1 MEILHEKNVT
11 IANIDLRDHFFG
23 TRPIDDNK
31 TLKSSRLSPE
41 HAVLLSFLAHRLSTN
56 STSKREAAN
65 NTAETVLSFQNK
77 AAIPAIQ
84 KHKMVNAVKK
94 LETKI

>member
-1 MEILHEKNVT
+1 MQIMYKK
-11 IANIDLRDHFFG
+11 ICNIDLRDNFFG

-31 TLKSSRLSPE
+31 TLKRSRLSSE
-41 HAVLLSFLAHRLSTN
+41 HAVLLRFLAHRLSPN

-65 NTAETVLSFQNK
+65 NTVKTVLSFQNK
-77 AAIPAIQ
+77 AAIPTTQ

-94 LETKI
+94 LESKI